1 MHSKCKVQQ
10 TMRDAISGLSGG
22 ADDIFA
28 KATMSPQD
36 YAKWSLEN
44 DRSSAQASLKNQRI
58 GVEQDIMTSDAYS
71 TDDERYDALLKAYQE
86 YRDGMAA
93 IDVDYHQKAKDL
105 EQQNQKDKLEVYG
118 MLLSQAGSVWG
129 TMTQMVKDSAGE
141 QSGSY
146 KAMFLMQ
153 QAIAIGQAVISTEL
167 ASIKALELG
176 PVLGIPASALVRGM
190 GYASVGLIAGQ
201 TIAGMAHDGIDNIPR
216 EGTWLLD
223 GGERVLNPN
232 QNKDL
237 TKYLADKK
245 QGSAH
250 ITINNNTNAQV
261 NARQNSDGSL
271 TIDVVEKWFNES
283 MQNPNSA
290 VRKGLAQNTTAAARR

>member
-1 MHSKCKVQQ
+1 
-10 TMRDAISGLSGG
+10 
-22 ADDIFA
+22 
-28 KATMSPQD
+28 
-36 YAKWSLEN
+36 
-44 DRSSAQASLKNQRI
+44 
-58 GVEQDIMTSDAYS
+58 
-71 TDDERYDALLKAYQE
+71 
-86 YRDGMAA
+86 
-93 IDVDYHQKAKDL
+93 
-105 EQQNQKDKLEVYG
+105 